1 MKKNRILIC
10 LVAILCL
17 TALWAVCA
25 AEDGSGEIGNG
36 SGLSWSLTT
45 ETGTLTISKT
55 GDGTGEMPWYNESGD
70 GAVPWKKSK
79 ITSVVINSGVTH
91 VGAYAFKGCTK
102 LTSVELPGTI
112 TSIGSY
118 AFAECGKLETIN
130 LPQGLKTISHN
141 AFNNCDSLEEVTLP
155 ASATNLEDSVFYDCD
170 KLRKVTLPSTLQKI
184 PNSCFSQCAAL
195 ADVNIPATVTEIQSY
210 AFSGCRSLTNIVFP
224 QRVTT
229 IEYGVYANTG
239 VKTVRIPE
247 GIETIKGYA
256 FGGCE
261 HLTCVILPSSIN
273 AIAENIFNVCPLA
286 DVFYPGANQESITIA
301 DPNDDLKNAFWHYG
315 ETAPAKTAVSDIW
328 DISYEFKVKNIDQYG
343 NMEFAVTAT
352 ATCIQNPK
360 NQIVEE
366 VNANYTN
373 GVFPSCTEIGRF
385 DLYCNGMDFKFRGFS
400 DYEQKG
406 FEVPA
411 LGHAYIVDK
420 DHQPTYA
427 WSLDH
432 TKAYASLNCFRCGM
446 DEYKKTEE
454 VSTTVTASGS
464 GKKIYTAEFKDPM
477 FETQTKE
484 VVSGRDITPP
494 LLKKVTIDTKSV
506 SKPGILQVT
515 LEFEEEETG
524 LKSWDMQA
532 MADGSNNWES
542 LGSEYYSTP
551 KYTGSIKA
559 MCQISDTFKTG
570 THLICSISL
579 TDSQGNNVNYQLES
593 DRSTSELVVRDSAT
607 WAIVGRVPI
616 NNGFEVNEDIDSDF
630 QLHVS
635 NPKLTDRITELPDGG
650 HGVVTYDGDNL
661 IARAG
666 LFDALKGKNAS
677 ITFSNNEIQW
687 VFSGKDI
694 TNASKDISLQCN
706 SWVEPGEN
714 YGTTDDVLVIQ
725 FADNGVLPGKA
736 TIRIKSDYYFKI
748 NNLSHA
754 AYLYFVDDGGSL
766 VTQQS
771 GVTSVLDQGDHW
783 CEFYVTHNSTYII
796 AQNMIDGARDEQQ
809 VNQDAQ
815 EGQGV
820 QDGQQSQEEQG
831 TPETQQPQDTQQP
844 PEAQE
849 GQGENQEQTPVETD
863 ISKANVIVE
872 DQTYTGKKLKPAL
885 TVTLGGKELVL
896 DTDYTV
902 KWKNNKNIG
911 KATVTLKGKGSYTGE
926 KKVTF
931 KINPKGVKLSKLKG
945 EKKSLTVKWKKGTSN
960 IDGYEIQYSLK
971 EDFSSKKTV
980 KVTGRN
986 ETEEEI
992 KKLKKKKTYYIR
1004 IRTWTKVSG
1013 KKYYSEWSKVKS
1025 VKTK

>member
-17 TALWAVCA
+17 TFLWAVCA
-25 AEDGSGEIGNG
+25 AADGSGDIGNG
-36 SGLSWSLTT
+36 LTWSLTS
-45 ETGTLTISKT
+45 GKLTISKT
-55 GDGTGEMPWYNESGD
+55 GEGTGEMQYFNESGD
-70 GAVPWKKSK
+70 GAPPWKRSE
-79 ITSVVINSGVTH
+79 ITSVVINNGVTN
-91 VGAYAFKGCTK
+91 VGSFAFKGCAK
-102 LTSVELPGTI
+102 LTSLELPGTI
-112 TSIGSY
+112 TSIGWN
-118 AFAECGKLETIN
+118 AFAGCGKLKTIN
-130 LPQGLKTISHN
+130 LPQGLKTIQSY
-141 AFNNCDSLEEVTLP
+141 AFSECDSLEEVVLP
-155 ASATNLEDSVFYDCD
+155 ASATNLDNSVFYNCD
-170 KLRKVTLPSTLQKI
+170 RLRKVTLPSTLEII
-184 PNSCFSQCAAL
+184 PDSCFFQCAAL
-195 ADVNIPATVTEIQSY
+195 TDVNIPATVTAIKSN
-210 AFSGCRSLTNIVFP
+210 AFSGCKSLTSIVFP
-224 QRVTT
+224 AGITT
-229 IEYGVYANTG
+229 IENWAYAGTG
-239 VKTVRIPE
+239 IKSVRIPE
-247 GIETIKGYA
+247 GIESIKDFA
-256 FGGCE
+256 FSGCE
-261 HLTCVILPSSIN
+261 QLTCVILPSSIDT
-273 AIAENIFNVCPLA
+273 IADGAFSGCPLT
-286 DVFYPGANQESITIA
+286 DVFYPKANREGIIMVNSNAELT
-301 DPNDDLKNAFWHYG
+301 NAFWHYG

-328 DISYEFKVKNIDQYG
+328 DISYEFKVKKTDQWG
-343 NMEFAVTAT
+343 NPQFAVTGT
-352 ATCIQNPK
+352 ATCKQNPAH
-360 NQIVEE
+360 QIVEE
-366 VNANYTN
+366 TNAWYQNDPVWPT
-373 GVFPSCTEIGRF
+373 CTEKGKY
-385 DLYCNGMDFKFRGFS
+385 DLCCSGGDFKFRGFS

-411 LGHAYIVDK
+411 LGHAYKVDK
-420 DHQPTYA
+420 DYQPTYA
-427 WSLDH
+427 WSLDN
-432 TKAYASLNCFRCGM
+432 TKAYASLNCWRCCR
-446 DEYKKTEE
+446 DEYKKIEE
-454 VSTTVTASGS
+454 VSTTVTSSGA
-464 GKKIYTAEFKDPM
+464 GKKVYTAEFKDPM

-494 LLKKVTIDTKSV
+494 QLKKVTIDTKSV

-524 LKSWDMQA
+524 LKSWDIQA
-532 MADGSNNWES
+532 IADGTNNWEF

-650 HGVVTYDGDNL
+650 HGVVTYDGENL
-661 IARAG
+661 TARAE

-687 VFSGKDI
+687 VFNGKDI
-694 TNASKDISLQCN
+694 NNASKDINLQCN
-706 SWVEPGEN
+706 SWTAPGAD

-754 AYLYFVDDGGSL
+754 AYLYFVDNGGSL
-766 VTQQS
+766 ITQQS

-796 AQNMIDGARDEQQ
+796 AQNMIDGAKEEQQ
-809 VNQDAQ
+809 GTQEAQ
-815 EGQGV
+815 EGQ
-820 QDGQQSQEEQG
+820 
-831 TPETQQPQDTQQP
+831 ET

-849 GQGENQEQTPVETD
+849 AQGENQEQTTVETD
-863 ISKANVIVE
+863 ISKVNVIVK

-945 EKKSLTVKWKKGTSN
+945 EKKGLTVKWKKGASN

-980 KVTGRN
+980 KVNGRN

-992 KKLKKKKTYYIR
+992 KKLKKKKTYYVR